1 MNRFPDKERAKS
13 IMQNSIKDMKYTL
26 SLKVCEESANT
37 IIRNI
42 YESFR
47 MLGEAILLKKGIRPI
62 DHINSVDEILKLE
75 IKTKRPLILLEN
87 LRRLRHNINYYG
99 YKANIYDAKESI
111 GFAKDCF
118 NELSKRV
125 NEIIEKWNI
134 PVL

>member
-99 YKANIYDAKESI
+99 IRQTFMMQKN
-111 GFAKDCF
+111 
-118 NELSKRV
+118 L
-125 NEIIEKWNI
+125 
-134 PVL
+134 